1 MNKDEHYESTDP
13 ESTLDPA
20 IAEALIM
27 PDEEID
33 YPDEE
38 TWNNLGQV
46 VLEKAISAENSEQR
60 KTPMPLLLKAGWWT
74 AIAAAVVLIA
84 AIWPRQTTEPMNQQV
99 SELQNDSTTGQPE
112 IEWAEVAGFLSVAE
126 EDLAALDALEWQAEL
141 DILMLD
147 LEAAG
152 IVDTDDAEALDALL
166 EGYGINTEGLVSSY
180 LEQF

>member
-1 MNKDEHYESTDP
+1 MNKDEHYESADP
-13 ESTLDPA
+13 EPTLDPA

-33 YPDEE
+33 YPSDE

-46 VLEKAISAENSEQR
+46 VLEKATSAGKSEQR

-84 AIWPRQTTEPMNQQV
+84 AIWPRQATEPMNQQA
-99 SELQNDSTTGQPE
+99 SELQNDNKTGQPE
-112 IEWAEVAGFLSVAE
+112 TQWVEVAGFLSVAE

-147 LEAAG
+147 LETAG
-152 IVDTDDAEALDALL
+152 IVDTNDTEALDALL
-166 EGYGINTEGLVSSY
+166 EGYGINTEDLVSSY

>member
-1 MNKDEHYESTDP
+1 MNKDEHYESVDP
-13 ESTLDPA
+13 EPTLDPA

-33 YPDEE
+33 YPSDE

-46 VLEKAISAENSEQR
+46 VLEKATSAGKSEQR

-84 AIWPRQTTEPMNQQV
+84 AIWPRQATEPMNQQA
-99 SELQNDSTTGQPE
+99 SELQNDNTTEQPE
-112 IEWAEVAGFLSVAE
+112 TQWVEVAGFLSVAE
-126 EDLAALDALEWQAEL
+126 EDLAALDALEWQAEF

-147 LEAAG
+147 LETAG
-152 IVDTDDAEALDALL
+152 IVDTDDTEALDALL
-166 EGYGINTEGLVSSY
+166 EGYGINTEDLVSSY

>member
-1 MNKDEHYESTDP
+1 MNKDEHYESVDP
-13 ESTLDPA
+13 EPTLDPA

-33 YPDEE
+33 YPSDE

-46 VLEKAISAENSEQR
+46 VLEKATSAGKSEQR

-84 AIWPRQTTEPMNQQV
+84 AIWPRQATEPMNQQA
-99 SELQNDSTTGQPE
+99 SELQNDNTTEQPE
-112 IEWAEVAGFLSVAE
+112 TQWVEVAGFLSVAE

-147 LEAAG
+147 LETAG
-152 IVDTDDAEALDALL
+152 IVDTNDTEALDALL
-166 EGYGINTEGLVSSY
+166 EGYGINTEDLVSSY

>member
-1 MNKDEHYESTDP
+1 MNKDEHYESADSEP
-13 ESTLDPA
+13 TLDPA

-33 YPDEE
+33 YPSDE

-46 VLEKAISAENSEQR
+46 VLEKATSAGKSEQR

-84 AIWPRQTTEPMNQQV
+84 AIWPRQATEPMNQQA
-99 SELQNDSTTGQPE
+99 SELQNDNKTGQPE
-112 IEWAEVAGFLSVAE
+112 TQWVEVAGFLSVAD
-126 EDLAALDALEWQAEL
+126 EDLAPLDALEWQAEL

-147 LEAAG
+147 LEIAG
-152 IVDTDDAEALDALL
+152 IVDTNDTEALDALL
-166 EGYGINTEGLVSSY
+166 EGYGINTEDLVSSY

>member
-1 MNKDEHYESTDP
+1 
-13 ESTLDPA
+13 
-20 IAEALIM
+20 M

-33 YPDEE
+33 YPSDE

-46 VLEKAISAENSEQR
+46 VLEKATSAGKSEQR

-84 AIWPRQTTEPMNQQV
+84 AIWPRQATEPMNQQA
-99 SELQNDSTTGQPE
+99 SELQNDNTTEQPE
-112 IEWAEVAGFLSVAE
+112 TQWVEVAGFLSVAE

-147 LEAAG
+147 LETAG
-152 IVDTDDAEALDALL
+152 IVDTDDVEALDALL
-166 EGYGINTEGLVSSY
+166 EGYGINTEDLVSSY